1 MPLRCLG
8 ANLPRCTHST
18 ATRDDPLN
26 CYHFIV
32 NSKHRKTLEAVLLD
46 PVNGN
51 LSWDRI
57 EALLVALGCRVV
69 EGPGSSV
76 TFDWQGRRASFHRPH
91 PGKEALLYRIK
102 AVREVLAV
110 MGVTI

>member
-1 MPLRCLG
+1 MP
-8 ANLPRCTHST
+8 ASE
-18 ATRDDPLN
+18 
-26 CYHFIV
+26 
-32 NSKHRKTLEAVLLD
+32 S
-46 PVNGN
+46 NGK

-69 EGPGSSV
+69 AGPGSSV
-76 TFDWQGRRASFHRPH
+76 TFDWQGRKASFHRPH
-91 PGKEALLYRIK
+91 PGKEALRYRIK